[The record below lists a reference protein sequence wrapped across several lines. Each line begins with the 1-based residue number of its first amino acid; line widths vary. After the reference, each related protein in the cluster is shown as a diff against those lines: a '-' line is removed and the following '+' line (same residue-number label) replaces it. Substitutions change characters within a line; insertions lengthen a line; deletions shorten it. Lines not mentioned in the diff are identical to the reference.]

1 MSIRIDLRDDLLAAV
16 QTANSGVSI
25 DDWAGEEAVF
35 NTAHAW
41 PSIAVA
47 YAGTEFGE
55 SEEIGVT
62 TYARSHIFHIFVC
75 AANVAGGAAGDAT
88 AMTILE
94 NTETAVSGQLIS
106 DLGLAEVISEEL
118 VHVHMG
124 RYLYAQ
130 TWKIVLLESH

>member
-1 MSIRIDLRDDLLAAV
+1 MSKRIDLRDDLLAAV
-16 QTANSGVSI
+16 QTANPGITI

-55 SEEIGVT
+55 SEEIGAT
-62 TYARSHIFHIFVC
+62 TYGRSHVFHVFVC
-75 AANVAGGAAGDAT
+75 TANVAGGTAGDAA

-94 NTETAVSGQLIS
+94 NTETAVSGQLIA
-106 DLGLAEVISEEL
+106 DLGLAEVMGEEL

-124 RYLYAQ
+124 RFLYAQ